1 MDVDPA
7 PADSDPA
14 LDPAPAD
21 SEPVLNQAASDSDP
35 VLDQAAADSEPVLDH
50 YGEYRTLLDAVAHVL
65 DGVDRALA
73 QLADGCYG
81 RCSECGAPIGDDVLA
96 ADPTAQ
102 RCEDHATG

>member
-35 VLDQAAADSEPVLDH
+35 VLDH

-73 QLADGCYG
+73 QLAEGSYG